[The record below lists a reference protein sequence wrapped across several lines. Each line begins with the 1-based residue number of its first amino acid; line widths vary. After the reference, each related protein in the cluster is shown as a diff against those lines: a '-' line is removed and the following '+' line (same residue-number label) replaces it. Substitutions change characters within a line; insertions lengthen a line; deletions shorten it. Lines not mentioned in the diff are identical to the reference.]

1 MSMPMSKVTLRF
13 GGLLVGL
20 GVGAYAVALRRTGA
34 EASKTA
40 LIPAAYGALFLGL
53 GALARGTSARRPV
66 VSTAAALAGLG
77 GVGLSAM
84 VLSKVNKA
92 RGGASI
98 NSRAMAVQAT
108 TALLSLGYAALGARR
123 LSSGALTA

>member
-1 MSMPMSKVTLRF
+1 MSMSKATLQF

-53 GALARGTSARRPV
+53 GALARGRAARRPV
-66 VSTAAALAGLG
+66 VGTAAALAGLG
-77 GVGLSAM
+77 GMGLSAM

-92 RGGASI
+92 RGGATL
-98 NSRAMAVQAT
+98 NSRAVAVQAT
-108 TALLSLGYAALGARR
+108 TALLSLGYAVLGARR
-123 LSSGALTA
+123 LSGGALTA